1 MMASRSVGCDGG
13 QELPNAP
20 LRWRLLTARCPMD
33 TILTGGAH
41 RGPGFGEAL
50 IRIYPEK
57 VNSFGIA

>member
-1 MMASRSVGCDGG
+1 
-13 QELPNAP
+13 
-20 LRWRLLTARCPMD
+20 MD